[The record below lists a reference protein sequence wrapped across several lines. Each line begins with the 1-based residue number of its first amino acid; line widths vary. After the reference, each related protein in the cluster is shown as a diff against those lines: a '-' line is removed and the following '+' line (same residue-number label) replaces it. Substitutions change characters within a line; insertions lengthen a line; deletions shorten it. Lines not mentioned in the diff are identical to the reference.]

1 MPNSTKP
8 VPDTDLTDLKLKPF
22 YIITK
27 ATVDNLPTRYLT
39 RADAKAAIA
48 LANSEGNLETMYVGK
63 VITRTRVV
71 QPAVNPVDEDI

>member
-1 MPNSTKP
+1 MLD
-8 VPDTDLTDLKLKPF
+8 VF
-22 YIITK
+22 VYW
-27 ATVDNLPTRYLT
+27 VDCWLYQPCTGNYLT
-39 RADAKAAIA
+39 KADAKAAIA